1 MLFVIVLL
9 SVSLLVGVDAGTS
22 SVNVCNNCNA
32 TYGEAGQGEDD
43 CSGLNGGSVSEE
55 GECIA
60 AAIKLGKNFVAT
72 ENVDEYPTGCYVWK
86 NEGVFLNQNTDGVSE
101 ETSSPI
107 CKSTGTSSVNFCNI
121 CNATYGE
128 ADEGEDDCSGLNG
141 GSVSEE
147 IECRFAAMK
156 LGKNFLGTENVDDY
170 PTGCYVYNT
179 DDGDDV
185 FLNLNTAGGSNFF
198 SSPICKSTE

>member
-1 MLFVIVLL
+1 MITHINQYV
-9 SVSLLVGVDAGTS
+9 GTS

-107 CKSTGTSSVNFCNI
+107 CKSTGNNKF
-121 CNATYGE
+121 
-128 ADEGEDDCSGLNG
+128 
-141 GSVSEE
+141 
-147 IECRFAAMK
+147 
-156 LGKNFLGTENVDDY
+156 
-170 PTGCYVYNT
+170 
-179 DDGDDV
+179 
-185 FLNLNTAGGSNFF
+185 
-198 SSPICKSTE
+198 